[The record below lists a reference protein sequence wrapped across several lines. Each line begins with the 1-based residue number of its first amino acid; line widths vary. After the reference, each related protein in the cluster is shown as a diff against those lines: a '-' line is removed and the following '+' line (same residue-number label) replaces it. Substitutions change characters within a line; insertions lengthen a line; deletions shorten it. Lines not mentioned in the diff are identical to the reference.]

1 MAPNG
6 IYWCLFVI
14 AESRIKGVT
23 TEEQNGGKGARDRWK
38 RWFGDKTT
46 FKKEGKAGSRI
57 DADES
62 EEEEDEE
69 EESEDGDCEDVKE
82 DEDEEDAMETKEDD
96 NNDTNSEEKA
106 KDKESVGKVDKSI
119 LLKDLLIILNR
130 NFR

>member
-1 MAPNG
+1 MVKREP
-6 IYWCLFVI
+6 
-14 AESRIKGVT
+14 VT
-23 TEEQNGGKGARDRWK
+23 DGRGGLEMKPPSKRWEVGKG
-38 RWFGDKTT
+38 
-46 FKKEGKAGSRI
+46 GSRI

-106 KDKESVGKVDKSI
+106 KNKESVGKVDKSI
-119 LLKDLLIILNR
+119 LLKDLLTVLNT

>member
-1 MAPNG
+1 MVEREPVTDG
-6 IYWCLFVI
+6 RCGLVI
-14 AESRIKGVT
+14 KPPS
-23 TEEQNGGKGARDRWK
+23 K
-38 RWFGDKTT
+38 RW
-46 FKKEGKAGSRI
+46 EVGKAGSRI
-57 DADES
+57 DES

-106 KDKESVGKVDKSI
+106 KNKESVGKVDKSI
-119 LLKDLLIILNR
+119 LLKDLLTVLNT

>member
-1 MAPNG
+1 MVEREPVTDG
-6 IYWCLFVI
+6 RDGLVI
-14 AESRIKGVT
+14 KPSS
-23 TEEQNGGKGARDRWK
+23 K
-38 RWFGDKTT
+38 RW
-46 FKKEGKAGSRI
+46 EVGKAGSRI
-57 DADES
+57 DES

-106 KDKESVGKVDKSI
+106 KNKESVGKVDKSI
-119 LLKDLLIILNR
+119 LLKDLLTVLNT